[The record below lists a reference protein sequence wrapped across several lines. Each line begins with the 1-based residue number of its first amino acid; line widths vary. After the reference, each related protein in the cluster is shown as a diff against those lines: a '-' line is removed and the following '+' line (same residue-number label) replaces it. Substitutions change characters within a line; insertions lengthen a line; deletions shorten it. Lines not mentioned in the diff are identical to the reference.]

1 MRYLFGKQWSVN
13 LLLAVFVIVAIM
25 LLELLNQN
33 QMMFLDKQYQS
44 SAKEELSKVRSNLEA
59 AIVADIYVSNSLS
72 TLVSIHSDT
81 AFDNWE
87 KVAAKII
94 KESKHVT
101 IIALARNDIINFVYP
116 LQGNEKV
123 IDLNYRRIPAQYA
136 SIVKAREIEQIF
148 IAGPVNLVQGGRGL
162 IARVPIFTDPPNNK
176 EYWGVCSAVIDLDSL
191 FQEVGIEAFEL
202 KYRLGIRG
210 LDSSGSQGEIF
221 HGDQTV
227 FDDAFATEKVNFP
240 YGSWE
245 VAVARAPWS
254 AERENWFRIHSVRL
268 IGYPIIIILA
278 FAFVTIYRLYVSA
291 QNRSL
296 HDELTKLP
304 NRRYFMYILEDQ
316 FNSAKKPESHE
327 RFALLNLDL
336 DKFKEINDTYG
347 HVAGDKVLVAC
358 AERVR
363 NVLRS
368 SDLMARIGGDEF
380 LVLLPRVMNASDVRR
395 IEVTVQKSLSS
406 TPIIYEGALIYIK
419 VSIGSVLYSDEFA
432 TMDEMLKFA
441 DDRMYDQKQG
451 LLGG

>member
-221 HGDQTV
+221 YGDQTV

-278 FAFVTIYRLYVSA
+278 FAFITIYRLYVSA

-316 FNSAKKPESHE
+316 FNSAKKTENHE

-368 SDLMARIGGDEF
+368 SDLTARIGGDEF
-380 LVLLPRVMNASDVRR
+380 LVLLPRVMSASDVRR

-419 VSIGSVLYSDEFA
+419 VSIGSVLYSDEFS

>member
-221 HGDQTV
+221 YGDQTV

-316 FNSAKKPESHE
+316 FNSAKKTENHE

-419 VSIGSVLYSDEFA
+419 VSIGSVLYSDEFS